1 MQLDPTSLK
10 FILTLRYDPTFNPL
24 LKKLKWQNFQQKES
38 SNFSDIVE
46 KTIDDTYKK
55 FEKSITKKPVI
66 SLSSGID
73 STLALSLLRKTFP
86 NVEINSISIS
96 FSDSFDE
103 SPQAK
108 KIAERFQT
116 NHHVLKIENFLE
128 NLPEAI
134 SIVGR
139 PFWDLHWFEVTKKAK
154 SLGNILIS
162 GDGGDELFG
171 GYTFR
176 YQKFLSLVSKNSNY
190 SEKIKSYISCHE
202 RDWVDDQEQI
212 FGQKSNFSWSEIFS
226 YLKPYFD
233 NPLDPLTQVFLADF
247 NGKLLYNM
255 SPIYNQFH
263 THLDLEYL
271 APILSNELITLAPSI
286 PSNQKYDF
294 KSNTG
299 KLLLREILKKQNVL
313 DLVTTKKQGFSINTV
328 NLWKSYGQKL
338 CKYFLLESQIV
349 DEGWINQSWI
359 KKYIDKKELEPR
371 IVNKFLGLLAS
382 EIWYRIFISKTMKQ
396 NEKLNI

>member
-1 MQLDPTSLK
+1 M
-10 FILTLRYDPTFNPL
+10 
-24 LKKLKWQNFQQKES
+24 
-38 SNFSDIVE
+38 
-46 KTIDDTYKK
+46 
-55 FEKSITKKPVI
+55 
-66 SLSSGID
+66 
-73 STLALSLLRKTFP
+73 
-86 NVEINSISIS
+86 
-96 FSDSFDE
+96 
-103 SPQAK
+103 
-108 KIAERFQT
+108 
-116 NHHVLKIENFLE
+116 
-128 NLPEAI
+128 
-134 SIVGR
+134 
-139 PFWDLHWFEVTKKAK
+139 
-154 SLGNILIS
+154 
-162 GDGGDELFG
+162 
-171 GYTFR
+171 
-176 YQKFLSLVSKNSNY
+176 
-190 SEKIKSYISCHE
+190 
-202 RDWVDDQEQI
+202 
-212 FGQKSNFSWSEIFS
+212 
-226 YLKPYFD
+226 
-233 NPLDPLTQVFLADF
+233 
-247 NGKLLYNM
+247 
-255 SPIYNQFH
+255 PIYNQFH